1 MSADVTNAFLFKAK
15 SLIMDYFAYAKT
27 DIVLGLVLNLVQC
40 PGCRF
45 CKRSEKDV
53 GVYLH
58 CDYFK
63 QNLNS
68 VMIEQY

>member
-1 MSADVTNAFLFKAK
+1 
-15 SLIMDYFAYAKT
+15 MDYFAYAKT